1 MTKLAFWNN
10 GSGSNSETGLDVGN
24 LLLPTSFSGTLVIS
38 RCEVMIGR
46 SYGRDCGRM
55 RKRRQPHSEVP

>member
-1 MTKLAFWNN
+1 MTKFAFWNN
-10 GSGSNSETGLDVGN
+10 GSSSSSETGLEVGN

-38 RCEVMIGR
+38 RCEVRIAR
-46 SYGRDCGRM
+46 NYGRDRGRM